1 MLTATTVSEIS
12 EMEQILSLQSLNLK
26 QHITPEEKQTEGFL
40 TMSFN
45 LPMLQALHEFA
56 PSVIVKNDNK
66 KVVAYAISFL
76 KEGIKFYPQIE
87 PLLNHLKQT
96 EWKRRPLATSN
107 YYIMG
112 QICVAKEVR
121 GQGVFE
127 MLYHKHREAFSNRFD
142 CIVTEIANSN
152 ARSLRAHLRTGF
164 EIISTH
170 SDHIDDWNVVAW
182 GWDDPI

>member
-1 MLTATTVSEIS
+1 MLTATTVSETA
-12 EMEQILSLQSLNLK
+12 ELEQILVLQSLNLK
-26 QHITPEEKQTEGFL
+26 QHITTEEKQSEGFL

-45 LPMLQALHEFA
+45 LPMLQAMHELA
-56 PSVIVKNDNK
+56 PSVIVKNDNN

-76 KEGIKFYPQIE
+76 KEGIAFYPQIE
-87 PLLNHLKQT
+87 PLLNHLEQT
-96 EWKRRPLATSN
+96 EWRGRPLTASN

-121 GQGVFE
+121 GKGVFE
-127 MLYHKHREAFSNRFD
+127 MLYHKHRETFSKRFD

-152 ARSLRAHLRTGF
+152 HRSLRAHLRTGF
-164 EIISTH
+164 EIISNH

-182 GWDDPI
+182 GWDDPT